1 MEARLYS
8 KAKEHI
14 LSGNIDLANNNIVVL
29 LVDASYVPSFA
40 NDESRLS
47 IPDSAIVAED
57 TLNTTSVANGV
68 FDADDIIFS
77 DVAGNTVVHIVLLQE
92 AEIDA
97 QAYLIAAYTNI
108 TPLVPDGSAITIQ
121 WDAGTNRIFAI

>member
-57 TLNTTSVANGV
+57 TLNTTSVVGGV
-68 FDADDIIFS
+68 FDADDITFS

>member
-14 LSGNIDLANNNIVVL
+14 LSGDIDLVNSNIIVL
-29 LVDASYVPSFA
+29 LVDSTYVPSFS
-40 NDESRLS
+40 NDESRVS
-47 IPDSAIVAED
+47 IPDSAIVAEE
-57 TLNTTSVANGV
+57 TLNATSVSNGV
-68 FDADDIIFS
+68 FDADDVIFS
-77 DVAGNTVVHIVLLQE
+77 DVAGNNVLHIVLLQE

-108 TPLVPDGSAITIQ
+108 TPIVPDGSAITIQ